1 MKSSG
6 WRSLKPYPLQD
17 KWDDVLPVGPADRHR
32 QGVLANGMRYY
43 VHRAQKPK
51 DRAALALAVDVGS
64 VAEEEDERGVA
75 HLVEH
80 LAFRATRNFGNFE
93 IVRFLESIGAEFG
106 PCQNA
111 YTSMDET
118 VYELLVPVDD
128 AGSKNLTKALAVL
141 SEFASR
147 VRISDADVNDERGA
161 VLEEMRMGRDARGRA
176 SEAYWKLL
184 MKDSLYAERL
194 PIGLE
199 SVIKKGNPAV
209 FRRFY
214 EKWYRPERTAVIA
227 AGDFPDLDA
236 VVREIEAAFGGC
248 APAPGQ
254 PPVNPATPRPPVAFH
269 ASPRVTCSVDKEHT
283 KTTVTLTFKYPANP
297 ISTPGDFFQKTVE
310 EAFKLALDNR
320 LYKLMRKA
328 DPPFFSAGCS
338 VEEATRTVSVFS
350 AQIACEEGKK
360 NVVRGL
366 EAGLRELA
374 RARVHGFSEQE
385 LKIARAKQIAD
396 AQQFFVE
403 RDQTYC
409 TSLRDELVGHF
420 LRGELVVGAE
430 EEARMTI
437 ACVERMTVGDLRA
450 FAQRCRLDASCV
462 IRAMEGRATV
472 TEADI
477 AAAAAKIQDE
487 ENKGTITKNGAF
499 DVPESLVE
507 TKALP
512 APGAVKRT
520 TAFSKMGFRV
530 SELANGVR
538 VATKTTD
545 FLDDQVLVR
554 AFARGGLSEVPE
566 KQYLDALYANTIA
579 GELGMFGLRPETLF
593 DALAGKRADVAAKTG
608 TYFRRVDG
616 DTSPT
621 DIETGL
627 QLMYALFTGDVRSML
642 VPEELEAVLR
652 MQEQAIRNRSRDPV
666 SVYNQT
672 VRRLVYGK
680 TFQSA
685 PLRVADVRKM
695 VPMNACEHF
704 NAAYADPSQFTVVL
718 VGAFDEAR
726 VLKMCETY
734 LGCITPKAPKAPSAT
749 SSDPA
754 IGECWRRDDFA
765 NVTPAPFT
773 FPRGAVTREIRSPM
787 VEPMSMASITFPV
800 NIANPDW
807 DADSKRS
814 TVTVEGS
821 VTLTKEKLLCVFTSS
836 IIERRLLAL
845 LRFKFGEIYTCAAS
859 ASFAFEDPLA
869 RGAAFR
875 GDVMVN
881 FSCDPAA
888 GKRLARLALE
898 DITALRRD
906 GPSAEEVATA
916 VEVETR
922 ALEVR
927 EQENAYW
934 RDYYEAV
941 HNSRLRELLDG
952 DLDAVFALSEKTRRE
967 LMSSLTPEMIKEH
980 VQRCLDVRHRV
991 VVVLRPQR
999 PLWRRVLLPD
1009 PTTAE
1014 GAAVLA
1020 AYGVAA
1026 GAMTYLRLRKKAAQ

>member
-6 WRSLKPYPLQD
+6 WRSLKPYPLEE
-17 KWDDVLPVGPADRHR
+17 KWDEPLPVGPADRHR

-43 VHRAQKPK
+43 VHRSQKPK
-51 DRAALALAVDVGS
+51 DRAALALAVDIGS

-80 LAFRATRNFGNFE
+80 LAFRATQNFGNFE
-93 IVRFLESIGAEFG
+93 IIRFLESIGAEFG

-118 VYELLVPVDD
+118 VYELLVPIDD
-128 AGSKNLTKALAVL
+128 AGSENLTKALAIL

-199 SVIKKGNPAV
+199 SVIKKGDPAV

-214 EKWYRPERTAVIA
+214 EKWYRPERVAVIA

-236 VVREIEAAFGGC
+236 VAREIEGAFGRC
-248 APAPGQ
+248 VPAPGQ
-254 PPVNPATPRPPVAFH
+254 PLVNPATPRPPVAFH
-269 ASPRVTCSVDKEHT
+269 VSPRVTCSVDKEHT

-297 ISTPGDFFQKTVE
+297 ISTPRDFFQKTVE

-328 DPPFFSAGCS
+328 DPPFFSAACS

-350 AQIACEEGKK
+350 AQIVCEEGKK
-360 NVVRGL
+360 SVVRGL

-437 ACVERMTVGDLRA
+437 ACVERMTVEDLRA

-462 IRAMEGRATV
+462 IRAMEGRSTV
-472 TEADI
+472 AEVDI

-487 ENKGTITKNGAF
+487 ENRGLITKNSAF
-499 DVPESLVE
+499 DVPEALVE

-512 APGAVKRT
+512 APGAVTRT

-538 VATKTTD
+538 VATKTTN
-545 FLDDQVLVR
+545 FLDDQVLIR

-579 GELGMFGLRPETLF
+579 GELGMFGMRPETLF
-593 DALAGKRADVAAKTG
+593 DALAGKRADVSAKTG
-608 TYFRRVDG
+608 TYFRHVDG

-627 QLMYALFTGDVRSML
+627 QLVYALFTGDVRSML

-652 MQEQAIRNRSRDPV
+652 MQEQAIKNRVRDPV

-695 VPMNACEHF
+695 VPMKACEHF
-704 NAAYADPSQFTVVL
+704 NAAFSDPSQFTVVL

-726 VLKMCETY
+726 VLKMCEKY
-734 LGCITPKAPKAPSAT
+734 LGCISTPPPDASEASYGV
-749 SSDPA
+749 A
-754 IGECWRRDDFA
+754 IGDIWRRDERE

-773 FPRGAVTREIRSPM
+773 FPRRAVTREIRSPM

-800 NIANPDW
+800 NITNPDW
-807 DADSKRS
+807 DRERKRS
-814 TVTVEGS
+814 TVTVDGS
-821 VTLTKEKLLCVFTSS
+821 VTLTREKLLCVFASS
-836 IIERRLLAL
+836 IMERRLLAL

-869 RGAAFR
+869 RGPLFR
-875 GDVMVN
+875 GDIMIN

-898 DITALRRD
+898 DIRALRRD
-906 GPSAEEVATA
+906 GPTAEEVTTA

-941 HNSRLRELLDG
+941 HNSRLRELMDG
-952 DLDAVFALSEKTRRE
+952 DLDAMFALSEKTRSK
-967 LMSSLTPEMIKEH
+967 LMASLTPEMIKEH
-980 VQRCLDVRHRV
+980 LQRCLDVRHRV

-999 PLWRRVLLPD
+999 PLWRRALLPD

-1026 GAMTYLRLRKKAAQ
+1026 GAMAYLRFRKKAAE

>member
-6 WRSLKPYPLQD
+6 WRSLRPYPLEE
-17 KWDDVLPVGPADRHR
+17 KWDETLPVGPADRHR

-43 VHRAQKPK
+43 VHRSQKPK

-80 LAFRATRNFGNFE
+80 LAFRATQNFGNFE

-214 EKWYRPERTAVIA
+214 EKWYRPERVAVIA
-227 AGDFPDLDA
+227 AGDFADLDA
-236 VVREIEAAFGGC
+236 VVREIAGAFGGC

-269 ASPRVTCSVDKEHT
+269 ASPRFTCSVDKEHT

-350 AQIACEEGKK
+350 AQISCEEGKK
-360 NVVRGL
+360 SVVRGL

-437 ACVERMTVGDLRA
+437 ACVERMTVGDLHA

-462 IRAMEGRATV
+462 IRAMEGRSTV
-472 TEADI
+472 AEADI
-477 AAAAAKIQDE
+477 AAAAAKIQLE
-487 ENKGTITKNGAF
+487 ENRGLITRNGAF
-499 DVPESLVE
+499 DVPEALVD

-512 APGAVKRT
+512 APGAVTRT
-520 TAFSKMGFRV
+520 RAFSKMGFRV

-538 VATKTTD
+538 VATKITD

-579 GELGMFGLRPETLF
+579 GELGMFGMRPETLF
-593 DALAGKRADVAAKTG
+593 DALAGKRADVSAKTG

-704 NAAYADPSQFTVVL
+704 NAAFSDPSRFTVVL

-726 VLKMCETY
+726 VLKMCEKY
-734 LGCITPKAPKAPSAT
+734 LGCI
-749 SSDPA
+749 PA
-754 IGECWRRDDFA
+754 SPPPDAVGNVIGNVWRRDDLE

-773 FPRGAVTREIRSPM
+773 FPRRAVDREIRAPM

-807 DADSKRS
+807 DGERKRT
-814 TVTVEGS
+814 TVTVDGS
-821 VTLTKEKLLCVFTSS
+821 VTLTREKLLCVFASS
-836 IIERRLLAL
+836 IMERRLLAL

-869 RGAAFR
+869 RGPLFR
-875 GDVMVN
+875 GDVMIN

-898 DITALRRD
+898 DIRALRRD
-906 GPSAEEVATA
+906 GPTAEEVATA

-941 HNSRLRELLDG
+941 HNSRLRELMDG
-952 DLDAVFALSEKTRRE
+952 DLDATFALSEKTRTE
-967 LMSSLTPEMIKEH
+967 LMAGLTPEMIKEH
-980 VQRCLDVRHRV
+980 LQKCLDVRHRV

-999 PLWRRVLLPD
+999 PLWRRALLPD
-1009 PTTAE
+1009 PRTAE

-1020 AYGVAA
+1020 AYGAAA
-1026 GAMTYLRLRKKAAQ
+1026 GAMAYLRFRKKAAQ

>member
-6 WRSLKPYPLQD
+6 WRSLKPYPLEE
-17 KWDDVLPVGPADRHR
+17 KWDEPLPVGPADRHR

-43 VHRAQKPK
+43 VHRSQKPK
-51 DRAALALAVDVGS
+51 DRAALALAVDIGS

-80 LAFRATRNFGNFE
+80 LAFRATQNFGNFE
-93 IVRFLESIGAEFG
+93 IIRFLESIGAEFG

-118 VYELLVPVDD
+118 VYELLVPIDD
-128 AGSKNLTKALAVL
+128 AGSENLTKALAIL

-199 SVIKKGNPAV
+199 SVIKKGDPAV

-214 EKWYRPERTAVIA
+214 EKWYRPERVAVIA

-236 VVREIEAAFGGC
+236 VAREIEGAFGRC
-248 APAPGQ
+248 VPAPGQ
-254 PPVNPATPRPPVAFH
+254 PLVNPATPRPPVAFH
-269 ASPRVTCSVDKEHT
+269 VSPRVTCSVDKEHT

-297 ISTPGDFFQKTVE
+297 ISTPRDFFQKTVE

-328 DPPFFSAGCS
+328 DPPFFSAACS

-350 AQIACEEGKK
+350 AQIVCEEGKK
-360 NVVRGL
+360 SVVRGL

-437 ACVERMTVGDLRA
+437 ACVERMTVEDLRA

-462 IRAMEGRATV
+462 IRAMEGRSTV
-472 TEADI
+472 AEVDI

-487 ENKGTITKNGAF
+487 ENRGLITKNSAF
-499 DVPESLVE
+499 DVPEALVE

-512 APGAVKRT
+512 APGAVTRT

-538 VATKTTD
+538 VATKTTN
-545 FLDDQVLVR
+545 FLDDQVLIR

-579 GELGMFGLRPETLF
+579 GELGMFGMRPETLF
-593 DALAGKRADVAAKTG
+593 DALAGKRADVSAKTG
-608 TYFRRVDG
+608 TYFRHVDG

-627 QLMYALFTGDVRSML
+627 QLVYALFTGDVRSML

-652 MQEQAIRNRSRDPV
+652 MQEQAIKNRVRDPV

-695 VPMNACEHF
+695 VPMKACEHF
-704 NAAYADPSQFTVVL
+704 NAAFSDPSQFTVVL

-726 VLKMCETY
+726 VLKMCEKY
-734 LGCITPKAPKAPSAT
+734 LGCISTPPPDASEASYGV
-749 SSDPA
+749 A
-754 IGECWRRDDFA
+754 IGDIWRRDERE

-773 FPRGAVTREIRSPM
+773 FPWRAVTREIRSPM

-800 NIANPDW
+800 NITNPDW
-807 DADSKRS
+807 DRERKRS
-814 TVTVEGS
+814 TVTVDGS
-821 VTLTKEKLLCVFTSS
+821 VTLTREKLLCVFASS
-836 IIERRLLAL
+836 IMERRLLAL

-869 RGAAFR
+869 RGPLFR
-875 GDVMVN
+875 GDIMIN

-898 DITALRRD
+898 DIRALRRD
-906 GPSAEEVATA
+906 GPTAEEVTTA

-941 HNSRLRELLDG
+941 HNSRLRELMDG
-952 DLDAVFALSEKTRRE
+952 DLDAMFALSEKTRSK
-967 LMSSLTPEMIKEH
+967 LMASLTPEMIKEH
-980 VQRCLDVRHRV
+980 MQRCLDVRHRV

-999 PLWRRVLLPD
+999 PLWRRALLPD

-1026 GAMTYLRLRKKAAQ
+1026 GAMAYLRFRKKAAE

>member
-6 WRSLKPYPLQD
+6 WQSLKPYPLQD

-236 VVREIEAAFGGC
+236 VVREIEGAFGGC

-437 ACVERMTVGDLRA
+437 ACVERMTVEDLRA

-462 IRAMEGRATV
+462 IRAMEGRSTV
-472 TEADI
+472 AEVDI

-487 ENKGTITKNGAF
+487 ENRGLITKNSAF
-499 DVPESLVE
+499 DVPEALVE

-512 APGAVKRT
+512 APGAVTRT

-538 VATKTTD
+538 VATKTTN
-545 FLDDQVLVR
+545 FLDDQVLIR

-579 GELGMFGLRPETLF
+579 GELGMFGMRPETLF
-593 DALAGKRADVAAKTG
+593 DALAGKRADVSAKTG
-608 TYFRRVDG
+608 TYFRHVDG

-627 QLMYALFTGDVRSML
+627 QLVYALFTGDVRSML

-652 MQEQAIRNRSRDPV
+652 MQEQAIKNRVRDPV

-695 VPMNACEHF
+695 VPMKACEHF
-704 NAAYADPSQFTVVL
+704 NAAFSDPSQFTVVL

-726 VLKMCETY
+726 VLKMCEKY
-734 LGCITPKAPKAPSAT
+734 LGCISTPPPDASEASYGV
-749 SSDPA
+749 A
-754 IGECWRRDDFA
+754 IGDIWRRDERE

-773 FPRGAVTREIRSPM
+773 FPRRAVTREIRSPM

-800 NIANPDW
+800 NITNPDW
-807 DADSKRS
+807 DRERKRS
-814 TVTVEGS
+814 TVTVDGS
-821 VTLTKEKLLCVFTSS
+821 VTLTREKLLCVFASS
-836 IIERRLLAL
+836 IMERRLLAL

-869 RGAAFR
+869 RGPLFR
-875 GDVMVN
+875 GDIMIN

-898 DITALRRD
+898 DIRALRRD
-906 GPSAEEVATA
+906 GPTAEEVTTA
-916 VEVETR
+916 LEVETR

-941 HNSRLRELLDG
+941 HNSRLRELMDG
-952 DLDAVFALSEKTRRE
+952 DLDAMFALSEKTRSK
-967 LMSSLTPEMIKEH
+967 LMASLTPEMIKEH
-980 VQRCLDVRHRV
+980 LQRCLDVRHRV

-999 PLWRRVLLPD
+999 PLWRRALLPD

-1026 GAMTYLRLRKKAAQ
+1026 GAMAYLRFRKKAAE

>member
-1 MKSSG
+1 
-6 WRSLKPYPLQD
+6 
-17 KWDDVLPVGPADRHR
+17 
-32 QGVLANGMRYY
+32 MRYY

-80 LAFRATRNFGNFE
+80 LAFRATQNFGNFE

-118 VYELLVPVDD
+118 VYELLVPIDD

-209 FRRFY
+209 FRKFY
-214 EKWYRPERTAVIA
+214 EKWYRPERMAVIA

-236 VVREIEAAFGGC
+236 VVNEIENAFGKC

-254 PPVNPATPRPPVAFH
+254 PHVNPATPRPPVAFH

-350 AQIACEEGKK
+350 AQIVCEEGKK
-360 NVVRGL
+360 SVVRGL

-409 TSLRDELVGHF
+409 TSLRDELAGHF

-437 ACVERMTVGDLRA
+437 ACVERMTVEDLRV

-472 TEADI
+472 KEADI

-487 ENKGTITKNGAF
+487 ENRGAIAKNGAF
-499 DVPESLVE
+499 DVPETLVD
-507 TKALP
+507 AGRLP
-512 APGAVKRT
+512 APGGVVET
-520 TAFSKMGFRV
+520 TAFSKMGF
-530 SELANGVR
+530 NG
-538 VATKTTD
+538 
-545 FLDDQVLVR
+545 L
-554 AFARGGLSEVPE
+554 FARQRRARGDENDRLPG
-566 KQYLDALYANTIA
+566 
-579 GELGMFGLRPETLF
+579 RPG
-593 DALAGKRADVAAKTG
+593 ARARVRQ
-608 TYFRRVDG
+608 RRAERG
-616 DTSPT
+616 S
-621 DIETGL
+621 
-627 QLMYALFTGDVRSML
+627 R
-642 VPEELEAVLR
+642 EAV
-652 MQEQAIRNRSRDPV
+652 P
-666 SVYNQT
+666 
-672 VRRLVYGK
+672 RR
-680 TFQSA
+680 
-685 PLRVADVRKM
+685 
-695 VPMNACEHF
+695 
-704 NAAYADPSQFTVVL
+704 
-718 VGAFDEAR
+718 
-726 VLKMCETY
+726 
-734 LGCITPKAPKAPSAT
+734 
-749 SSDPA
+749 
-754 IGECWRRDDFA
+754 
-765 NVTPAPFT
+765 
-773 FPRGAVTREIRSPM
+773 
-787 VEPMSMASITFPV
+787 
-800 NIANPDW
+800 
-807 DADSKRS
+807 
-814 TVTVEGS
+814 
-821 VTLTKEKLLCVFTSS
+821 
-836 IIERRLLAL
+836 
-845 LRFKFGEIYTCAAS
+845 
-859 ASFAFEDPLA
+859 
-869 RGAAFR
+869 
-875 GDVMVN
+875 
-881 FSCDPAA
+881 
-888 GKRLARLALE
+888 
-898 DITALRRD
+898 ALRRHHRR
-906 GPSAEEVATA
+906 
-916 VEVETR
+916 R
-922 ALEVR
+922 ARDVR
-927 EQENAYW
+927 PAA
-934 RDYYEAV
+934 RDVVRRAGGQA
-941 HNSRLRELLDG
+941 RRR
-952 DLDAVFALSEKTRRE
+952 RRE
-967 LMSSLTPEMIKEH
+967 DWDVLPPRRRGHEPDGHRGWSAAH
-980 VQRCLDVRHRV
+980 VHALHSRCAFDARAGGAGSRTKNAGTSHSQSQPRPGERV
-991 VVVLRPQR
+991 
-999 PLWRRVLLPD
+999 
-1009 PTTAE
+1009 
-1014 GAAVLA
+1014 
-1020 AYGVAA
+1020 
-1026 GAMTYLRLRKKAAQ
+1026 

>member
-1 MKSSG
+1 VKSSG
-6 WRSLKPYPLQD
+6 WRSLKPYPLEE
-17 KWDDVLPVGPADRHR
+17 KWDNVLPVGPADRHR
-32 QGVLANGMRYY
+32 QGVLSNGMRYY

-80 LAFRATRNFGNFE
+80 LAFRATQNFGNFE

-118 VYELLVPVDD
+118 VYELLVPIDD

-214 EKWYRPERTAVIA
+214 EKWYRPERMAVIA

-236 VVREIEAAFGGC
+236 VVNEIENAFGKC

-254 PPVNPATPRPPVAFH
+254 PHVNPATPRPPVAFH

-350 AQIACEEGKK
+350 AQISCEEGKK
-360 NVVRGL
+360 SVVRGL

-409 TSLRDELVGHF
+409 TSLRDELAGHF

-437 ACVERMTVGDLRA
+437 ACVERMTVEDLRV

-472 TEADI
+472 KEADI

-487 ENKGTITKNGAF
+487 ENRGAIAKNGAF
-499 DVPESLVE
+499 DVPETLVD
-507 TKALP
+507 AGRLP
-512 APGAVKRT
+512 APGGVVET
-520 TAFSKMGFRV
+520 TAFSKMGFNV
-530 SELANGVR
+530 SSLANGVR

-566 KQYLDALYANTIA
+566 KQYLDALYAGTIA

-627 QLMYALFTGDVRSML
+627 QLMYMLFTQDVRSML

-652 MQEQAIRNRSRDPV
+652 MQEQAIRNRNRDPA

-672 VRRLVYGK
+672 IRRLVYGK

-695 VPMNACEHF
+695 QPMNACEHF
-704 NAAYADPSQFTVVL
+704 NAAFADPSQFTVVL
-718 VGAFDEAR
+718 VGAFDEKR
-726 VLKMCETY
+726 VLKMCEKY
-734 LGCITPKAPKAPSAT
+734 LGCITPPPKTNVST
-749 SSDPA
+749 SGA
-754 IGECWRRDDFA
+754 VIGDVWRRDDFE
-765 NVTPAPFT
+765 NITPAPFT
-773 FPRGAVTREIRSPM
+773 FPKGAVTREIRSYM

-800 NIANPDW
+800 NIKNPDW
-807 DADSKRS
+807 DVDRKTSV
-814 TVTVEGS
+814 VTVDGS
-821 VTLTKEKLLCVFTSS
+821 VVLTREKLLCVFATS

-869 RGAAFR
+869 RGALFR
-875 GDVMVN
+875 GDVMIN

-898 DITALRRD
+898 DIKALQLF
-906 GPSAEEVATA
+906 GPTVEEVATA

-941 HNSRLRELLDG
+941 HNSRLRDLLDG
-952 DLDAVFALSEKTRRE
+952 DLDALFSLSEKTRRE
-967 LMSSLTPEMIKEH
+967 LMAALTPEMIKEH
-980 VQRCLDVRHRV
+980 LQRCLDVRHRV

-999 PLWRRVLLPD
+999 PLWRRALLPD

-1014 GAAVLA
+1014 GLAVLSL
-1020 AYGVAA
+1020 YGVAA
-1026 GAMTYLRLRKKAAQ
+1026 GAAAYLRLKKKAAQ

>member
-6 WRSLKPYPLQD
+6 WRSLKPYPLEE
-17 KWDDVLPVGPADRHR
+17 KWDEPLPVGPADRHR

-43 VHRAQKPK
+43 VHRSQKPK
-51 DRAALALAVDVGS
+51 DRAALALAVDIGS

-80 LAFRATRNFGNFE
+80 LAFRATQNFGNFE
-93 IVRFLESIGAEFG
+93 IIRFLESIGAEFG

-118 VYELLVPVDD
+118 VYELLVPIDD
-128 AGSKNLTKALAVL
+128 AGSENLTKALAIL

-199 SVIKKGNPAV
+199 SVIKKGDPAV

-214 EKWYRPERTAVIA
+214 EKWYRPERVAVIA

-236 VVREIEAAFGGC
+236 VAREIEGAFGRC
-248 APAPGQ
+248 VPAPGQ
-254 PPVNPATPRPPVAFH
+254 PLVNPATPRPPVAFH
-269 ASPRVTCSVDKEHT
+269 VSPRVTCSVDKEHT

-297 ISTPGDFFQKTVE
+297 ISTPRDFFQKTVE

-328 DPPFFSAGCS
+328 DPPFFSAACS

-350 AQIACEEGKK
+350 AQIVCEEGKK
-360 NVVRGL
+360 SVVRGL

-437 ACVERMTVGDLRA
+437 ACVERMTVEDLRA

-462 IRAMEGRATV
+462 IRAMEGRSTV
-472 TEADI
+472 AEVDI

-487 ENKGTITKNGAF
+487 ENRGLITKNSAF
-499 DVPESLVE
+499 DVPEALVE

-512 APGAVKRT
+512 APGAVTRT

-538 VATKTTD
+538 VATKTTN
-545 FLDDQVLVR
+545 FLDDQVLIR

-579 GELGMFGLRPETLF
+579 GELGMFGMRPETLF
-593 DALAGKRADVAAKTG
+593 DALAGKRADVSAKTG
-608 TYFRRVDG
+608 TYFRHVDG

-627 QLMYALFTGDVRSML
+627 QLVYALFTGDVRSML

-652 MQEQAIRNRSRDPV
+652 MQEQAIKNRVRDPV

-695 VPMNACEHF
+695 VPMKACEHF
-704 NAAYADPSQFTVVL
+704 NAAFSDPSQFTVVL

-726 VLKMCETY
+726 VLKMCEKY
-734 LGCITPKAPKAPSAT
+734 LGCISTPPPDASEASYGV
-749 SSDPA
+749 A
-754 IGECWRRDDFA
+754 IGDIWRRDERE

-773 FPRGAVTREIRSPM
+773 FPRRAVTREIRSPM

-800 NIANPDW
+800 NITNPDW
-807 DADSKRS
+807 DRERKRS
-814 TVTVEGS
+814 TVTVDGS
-821 VTLTKEKLLCVFTSS
+821 VTLTREKLLCVFASS
-836 IIERRLLAL
+836 IMERRLLAL

-869 RGAAFR
+869 RGPLFR
-875 GDVMVN
+875 GDIMIN

-898 DITALRRD
+898 DIRALRRD
-906 GPSAEEVATA
+906 GPTAEEVTTA
-916 VEVETR
+916 LEVETR

-941 HNSRLRELLDG
+941 HNSRLRELMDG
-952 DLDAVFALSEKTRRE
+952 DLDAMFALSEKTRSK
-967 LMSSLTPEMIKEH
+967 LMASLTPEMIKEH
-980 VQRCLDVRHRV
+980 LQRCLDVRHRV

-999 PLWRRVLLPD
+999 PLWRRALLPD

-1026 GAMTYLRLRKKAAQ
+1026 GALAYLRFRKKAAE

>member
-6 WRSLKPYPLQD
+6 WRSLKPYPLEE
-17 KWDDVLPVGPADRHR
+17 KWDEPLPVGPADRHR

-43 VHRAQKPK
+43 VHRSQKPK
-51 DRAALALAVDVGS
+51 DRAALALAVDIGS

-80 LAFRATRNFGNFE
+80 LAFRATQNFGNFE
-93 IVRFLESIGAEFG
+93 IIRFLESIGAEFG

-118 VYELLVPVDD
+118 VYELLVPIDD
-128 AGSKNLTKALAVL
+128 AGSENLTKALAIL

-199 SVIKKGNPAV
+199 SVIKKGDPAV

-214 EKWYRPERTAVIA
+214 EKWYRPERVAVIA

-236 VVREIEAAFGGC
+236 VAREIEGAFGRC
-248 APAPGQ
+248 VPAPGQ
-254 PPVNPATPRPPVAFH
+254 PLVNPATPRPPVAFH
-269 ASPRVTCSVDKEHT
+269 VSPRVTCSVDKEHT

-297 ISTPGDFFQKTVE
+297 ISTPRDFFQKTVE

-328 DPPFFSAGCS
+328 DPPFFSAACS

-350 AQIACEEGKK
+350 AQIVCEEGKK
-360 NVVRGL
+360 SVVRGL

-437 ACVERMTVGDLRA
+437 ACVERMTVGDLHA

-462 IRAMEGRATV
+462 IRAMEGRSTV
-472 TEADI
+472 AEADI
-477 AAAAAKIQDE
+477 AAAAAKIQLE
-487 ENKGTITKNGAF
+487 ENRGLITRNGAF
-499 DVPESLVE
+499 DVPEALVD

-512 APGAVKRT
+512 APGAVTRT
-520 TAFSKMGFRV
+520 RAFSKMGFRV

-538 VATKTTD
+538 VATKITD

-579 GELGMFGLRPETLF
+579 GELGMFGMRPETLF
-593 DALAGKRADVAAKTG
+593 DALAGKRADVSAKTG

-652 MQEQAIRNRSRDPV
+652 MQEQAIKNRSRDPV
-666 SVYNQT
+666 SMYNQT

-704 NAAYADPSQFTVVL
+704 NAAFSDPSRFTVVL

-726 VLKMCETY
+726 VLKMCEKY
-734 LGCITPKAPKAPSAT
+734 LGCISTPPPDASEASYGV
-749 SSDPA
+749 A
-754 IGECWRRDDFA
+754 IGDIWRRDERE

-773 FPRGAVTREIRSPM
+773 FPRRAVTREIRSPM

-800 NIANPDW
+800 NITNPDW
-807 DADSKRS
+807 DRERKRS
-814 TVTVEGS
+814 TVTVDGS
-821 VTLTKEKLLCVFTSS
+821 VTLTREKLLCVFASS
-836 IIERRLLAL
+836 IMERRLLAL

-869 RGAAFR
+869 RGPLFR
-875 GDVMVN
+875 GDIMIN

-941 HNSRLRELLDG
+941 HNSRLRELMDG
-952 DLDAVFALSEKTRRE
+952 DLDAMFALSEKTRSK
-967 LMSSLTPEMIKEH
+967 LMASLTPEMIKEH
-980 VQRCLDVRHRV
+980 LQRCLDVRHRV

-999 PLWRRVLLPD
+999 PLWRRALLPD

-1026 GAMTYLRLRKKAAQ
+1026 GAMAYLRFRKKAAE